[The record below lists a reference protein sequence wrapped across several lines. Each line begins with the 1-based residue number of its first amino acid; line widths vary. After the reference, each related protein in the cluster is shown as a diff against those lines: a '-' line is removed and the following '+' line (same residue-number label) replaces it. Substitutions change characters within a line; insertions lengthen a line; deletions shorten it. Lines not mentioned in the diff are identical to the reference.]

1 MSGDHDGGAFR
12 PRDLSPKTP
21 SPDIS
26 FLSDTR
32 QGNLQEHTLG
42 PTTSETIGGG
52 AGVSWGFLYLAVK
65 SFYHFLSDS
74 RHVREKKRLSD
85 MKVKVKD
92 K

>member
-52 AGVSWGFLYLAVK
+52 AGVSWGFPPP
-65 SFYHFLSDS
+65 S
-74 RHVREKKRLSD
+74 RPTTNRAPERP
-85 MKVKVKD
+85 
-92 K
+92 